1 MIWISGSMPVLRV
14 KSASTAWSSLGAQ
27 CLLLAELRTKHA
39 SNLATDWFCFP
50 LITGTR
56 GIQGDHFRD
65 RPIAAI
71 GLPPSTGLLKSAFHA
86 QAMHE
91 F

>member
-1 MIWISGSMPVLRV
+1 MGPTSHQGPLM
-14 KSASTAWSSLGAQ
+14 
-27 CLLLAELRTKHA
+27 AELRTKHA

-65 RPIAAI
+65 RPIAA
-71 GLPPSTGLLKSAFHA
+71 PFA
-86 QAMHE
+86 QDQPMETQEIRVLERDWHDKAHPVDPASSMQLTNLV
-91 F
+91 